1 MDLEVSMTRK
11 SSYLWFDEDTS
22 LLLWYISSN
31 IVLDVINTLIK
42 APELDLEENSNVIIN
57 VPRENIV

>member
-22 LLLWYISSN
+22 LVLWYISSN